1 MKFPAEYSLK
11 VDMTKV
17 NWEVM
22 KTWIAARVTEIL
34 GLEDE
39 VVIGYIFEQ
48 LGPDK
53 KVGQA
58 LTSRF
63 STCRLTQCVW
73 TLVERLRIEQDNT
86 ARAAVRLQAWQPQVA
101 SSEVQT

>member
-58 LTSRF
+58 LASSL
-63 STCRLTQCVW
+63 STCRPAKSIW
-73 TLVERLRIEQDNT
+73 TLAECCAL
-86 ARAAVRLQAWQPQVA
+86 LQAK
-101 SSEVQT
+101 E

>member
-53 KVGQA
+53 KVGKA
-58 LTSRF
+58 LTSCFGACWPAETIWIVAHWPRQ
-63 STCRLTQCVW
+63 TG
-73 TLVERLRIEQDNT
+73 
-86 ARAAVRLQAWQPQVA
+86 RATVNLQTWQPWVA
-101 SSEVQT
+101 SCEVQT